1 MKNSIQVFKN
11 EMFGEIRTLTNEKC
25 EVFFVGKDVAQA
37 LGYSKPQNAIATHVD
52 EEDKTTASIQGT
64 GSNYKTKV
72 VIINESGLF
81 SLILSSKLEQAKA
94 FKRWVTSEVLPQIA
108 KTGGYIPTT
117 NPRTGEPLTPEELL
131 RVADSIMAKTIA
143 RLNLPADDCL
153 SASEVA
159 KLIDVDVKA
168 LNSFLVDQGVQYW
181 AGSGYKICKNFQGFG
196 YTQERTFYYF
206 GLKGDKKQRPYLV
219 WTPTGVKM
227 IKKMLRI
234 K

>member
-1 MKNSIQVFKN
+1 
-11 EMFGEIRTLTNEKC
+11 MFGEIRTVTNQKGET
-25 EVFFVGKDVAQA
+25 FFVGKDVAKA
-37 LGYSKPQNAIATHVD
+37 LGYNNPLKAIRDHVD
-52 EEDKTTASIQGT
+52 EEDKGVNVSFTPGGKQ
-64 GSNYKTKV
+64 KT
-72 VIINESGLF
+72 ILINESGLY

-94 FKRWVTSEVLPQIA
+94 FKRWVTSEVLPQIG

-219 WTPTGVKM
+219 WTPKGVKM

>member
-1 MKNSIQVFKN
+1 MKNSIQVFRN

-37 LGYSKPQNAIATHVD
+37 LGYSNTRKALLDHVD
-52 EEDKTTASIQGT
+52 EEDKGVTIRDSLGGKQ
-64 GSNYKTKV
+64 KF

-94 FKRWVTSEVLPQIA
+94 FKRWVTSEVLPQIGR
-108 KTGGYIPTT
+108 TGGYIPTT
-117 NPRTGEPLTPEELL
+117 NPRTGEPLTPEEMI

-143 RLNLPADDCL
+143 KLNLPADDCL

-159 KLIDVDVKA
+159 KLAGVNVKD
-168 LNSFLVDQGVQYW
+168 LNSFLVDQGVQYK

-196 YTQERTFYYF
+196 YTQERMFYYF
-206 GLKGDKKQRPYLV
+206 GLKGEKKQRPYLV
-219 WTPTGVKM
+219 WTPKGVKM
-227 IKKMLRI
+227 IKKLLKVGI
-234 K
+234 

>member
-1 MKNSIQVFKN
+1 MKNSIQVFRN

-37 LGYSKPQNAIATHVD
+37 LGYSNTTKAIRDHVD
-52 EEDKTTASIQGT
+52 KEDKLEERFVLSGQ
-64 GSNYKTKV
+64 NRKV
-72 VIINESGLF
+72 VIINESGLY

-94 FKRWVTSEVLPQIA
+94 FKRWVTSEVLPQIGR
-108 KTGGYIPTT
+108 TGGYIPTT
-117 NPRTGEPLTPEELL
+117 NPRTGEPLSQEEMI

-159 KLIDVDVKA
+159 KLYGVDAKI
-168 LNSFLVDQGVQYW
+168 LNSFLVDQGVQYK
-181 AGSGYKICKNFQGFG
+181 AGSRYKLTKMFKDSGIAK
-196 YTQERTFYYF
+196 ERMFYYF
-206 GLKGDKKQRPYLV
+206 GLKGEKKQRPYLV
-219 WTPTGVKM
+219 WTPKGVKM

>member
-11 EMFGEIRTLTNEKC
+11 EMFGEIRTLTNEKF

-37 LGYSKPQNAIATHVD
+37 LGYSNTRKALLDHVD
-52 EEDKTTASIQGT
+52 EEDKGVTIRDSLGGKQ
-64 GSNYKTKV
+64 KF

-94 FKRWVTSEVLPQIA
+94 FKSWVTSEVLPQIGR
-108 KTGGYIPTT
+108 TGGYIPTT
-117 NPRTGEPLTPEELL
+117 NPRTGEPLSQEEMI

-143 RLNLPADDCL
+143 KLNLPADDCL

-159 KLIDVDVKA
+159 KLAGVNVKD
-168 LNSFLVDQGVQYW
+168 LNSFLVDQGVQYR
-181 AGSGYKICKNFQGFG
+181 AGSVYKICKNFQGFG
-196 YTQERTFYYF
+196 YTQERMFYYF
-206 GLKGDKKQRPYLV
+206 GLKGEKKQRPYLV
-219 WTPTGVKM
+219 WTPKGVKM

>member
-1 MKNSIQVFKN
+1 MKNSIQVFRN

-25 EVFFVGKDVAQA
+25 EVFFIGKDVAQA
-37 LGYSKPQNAIATHVD
+37 LGYSNTRKALLDHVD
-52 EEDKTTASIQGT
+52 EEDKGVTIRDSLGGKQ
-64 GSNYKTKV
+64 KF

-94 FKRWVTSEVLPQIA
+94 FKRWVTSEVLPQIGR
-108 KTGGYIPTT
+108 TGGYIPTT
-117 NPRTGEPLTPEELL
+117 NPRTGEPLTPEEMI

-143 RLNLPADDCL
+143 KLNLPADDCL

-159 KLIDVDVKA
+159 KLAGVNVKD
-168 LNSFLVDQGVQYW
+168 LNSFLVDQGVQYK

-196 YTQERTFYYF
+196 YTQERMFYYF
-206 GLKGDKKQRPYLV
+206 GLKGEKKQRPYLV
-219 WTPTGVKM
+219 WTPKGVKM

>member
-1 MKNSIQVFKN
+1 MKNSIQVFRN

-25 EVFFVGKDVAQA
+25 EVFFIGKDVAQA
-37 LGYSKPQNAIATHVD
+37 LGYSNTRKALLDHVD
-52 EEDKTTASIQGT
+52 EEDKGVTIRDSLGGKQ
-64 GSNYKTKV
+64 KF

-94 FKRWVTSEVLPQIA
+94 FKRWVTSEVLPQIGR
-108 KTGGYIPTT
+108 TGGYIPTT
-117 NPRTGEPLTPEELL
+117 NPRTGEPLTPEEMI

-143 RLNLPADDCL
+143 KLNLPADDCL

-159 KLIDVDVKA
+159 KLAGVNVKD
-168 LNSFLVDQGVQYW
+168 LNSFLVDQGVQYR

-196 YTQERTFYYF
+196 YTQERMFYYF
-206 GLKGDKKQRPYLV
+206 GLKGEKKQRPYLV
-219 WTPTGVKM
+219 WTPKGVKM

>member
-37 LGYSKPQNAIATHVD
+37 LGYSNTRKALLDHVD
-52 EEDKTTASIQGT
+52 EEDKGVTIRDSLGGKQ
-64 GSNYKTKV
+64 KF

-143 RLNLPADDCL
+143 RLNLPADNCL

-159 KLIDVDVKA
+159 KMIDVDVKA
-168 LNSFLVDQGVQYW
+168 LNNYLVDQGIQYW

-206 GLKGDKKQRPYLV
+206 GLKGEKKQRPYLV
-219 WTPTGVKM
+219 WTPKGVKM

>member
-37 LGYSKPQNAIATHVD
+37 LGYSNTRKALLDHVD
-52 EEDKTTASIQGT
+52 EEDKGVTIRDSLGGKQ
-64 GSNYKTKV
+64 KF

-94 FKRWVTSEVLPQIA
+94 FKRWVTSEVLPQIG

-131 RVADSIMAKTIA
+131 RVADSIMARTISN
-143 RLNLPADDCL
+143 LNLPADDCL

-159 KLIDVDVKA
+159 KMVEVDVKA

-219 WTPTGVKM
+219 WTPKGVKM

>member
-37 LGYSKPQNAIATHVD
+37 LGYSKSRNAIAMHVD
-52 EEDKTTASIQGT
+52 EEDKKDALIQGPL
-64 GSNYKTKV
+64 GGKQKTT
-72 VIINESGLF
+72 IINESGLY

-117 NPRTGEPLTPEELL
+117 NPRTGEPLTPDEVL
-131 RVADSIMAKTIA
+131 RVADSIMARTIA
-143 RLNLPADDCL
+143 RLNLPADNCL

-219 WTPTGVKM
+219 WTPKGVKM

>member
-37 LGYSKPQNAIATHVD
+37 LGYSNTRKALLDHVD
-52 EEDKTTASIQGT
+52 EEDKGVTIRDSLGGKQ
-64 GSNYKTKV
+64 KF

-94 FKRWVTSEVLPQIA
+94 FKRWVTSEVLPQIG

-143 RLNLPADDCL
+143 KLNLPADDCL

-159 KLIDVDVKA
+159 KLIDVDVKD

-206 GLKGDKKQRPYLV
+206 GLKGEKKQRPYLV
-219 WTPTGVKM
+219 WTPKGVKM

>member
-1 MKNSIQVFKN
+1 MKNSIQVFRN
-11 EMFGEIRTLTNEKC
+11 EMFGEIRTLSNEKF

-37 LGYSKPQNAIATHVD
+37 LGYSNTRKALLDHVD
-52 EEDKTTASIQGT
+52 EEDKGVTIRDSLGGKQ
-64 GSNYKTKV
+64 KF

-94 FKRWVTSEVLPQIA
+94 FKRWVTSEVLPQIGR
-108 KTGGYIPTT
+108 TGGYIPTT
-117 NPRTGEPLTPEELL
+117 NPRTGEPLTPEEMI

-159 KLIDVDVKA
+159 KLAGVNVKD
-168 LNSFLVDQGVQYW
+168 LNSFLVDQGVQYR

-196 YTQERTFYYF
+196 YTQERMFYYF
-206 GLKGDKKQRPYLV
+206 GLKGEKKQRPYLV
-219 WTPTGVKM
+219 WTPKGVKM